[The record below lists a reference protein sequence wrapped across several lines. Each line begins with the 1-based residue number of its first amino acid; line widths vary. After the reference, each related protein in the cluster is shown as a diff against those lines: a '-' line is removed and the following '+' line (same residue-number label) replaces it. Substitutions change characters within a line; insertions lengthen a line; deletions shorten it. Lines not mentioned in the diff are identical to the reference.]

1 MHPGDHFWASA
12 VSDEGQR
19 TQSSPLPLQD
29 ESERAPHAH
38 RRAGR
43 PASSRWWEALAW
55 VAGAAA
61 VFTLFLRIKLS
72 EPPSSDA
79 ANNALQ
85 AWDLLHGHLLLH
97 GWIIGDATYYTF
109 ELPLMALV
117 ELFLGLHTI
126 AVHVTVVLTY
136 LIVIALAAAIAVT
149 DSKGYARA
157 VRAWVLTAV
166 LVAAVLVASDMW
178 IVLGFPDHTGT
189 TIFLL
194 LPCLLIDLAPARRF
208 TAPLVCVI
216 LAAGQIGDVTVRYVA
231 VPAIIVLCAYRIVAE
246 RSIKTG
252 DAANLVA
259 ALVSLPLATVVRA
272 VMRHF
277 HAYLMVSPKTS
288 LAPFSQ
294 WPHNAYYTWHS
305 IRMLFGT
312 VAEPGD
318 GSAGK
323 TAIFGFACLIFTT
336 AGVLVSLWRWRRL
349 RRAEQL
355 LLITIVINLVVYT
368 VSTLPSPESPHDIVA
383 VLPASAI
390 LAVRA
395 LVPDRITVPRLT
407 AAALTCAA
415 VIAVLLPLS
424 VTAVNRGPETPSWE
438 SLAKY
443 LNAQGLHYGLGGYWD
458 GSSATLQSGGG
469 VAIRTVEIKNGK
481 IRPIPWETDT
491 TWFDPA
497 QHYASFVVINLKV
510 HDLGPSA
517 EPYFGKPVRTHRVGV
532 WEVLIFNKNLLRL
545 VAPPV
550 LPPTS

>member
-1 MHPGDHFWASA
+1 MHVGDQYRANA
-12 VSDEGQR
+12 VSEGEQR
-19 TQSSPLPLQD
+19 AQPSPLPLER
-29 ESERAPHAH
+29 ESERASHAH
-38 RRAGR
+38 RRAAR
-43 PASSRWWEALAW
+43 PAASRRWEALAW

-85 AWDLLHGHLLLH
+85 AWDMLHGHLLLH

-117 ELFLGLHTI
+117 EIFLGLHTI
-126 AVHVTVVLTY
+126 AVHVAVALTY
-136 LIVIALAAAIAVT
+136 LIVIGLAAAIAVT
-149 DSKGYARA
+149 DSRGAARA
-157 VRAWVLTAV
+157 VRAWVLVAL
-166 LVAAVLVASDMW
+166 LVAPILVTSDMW
-178 IVLGFPDHTGT
+178 VVLGFPDHTGT
-189 TIFLL
+189 TAFLL

-216 LAAGQIGDVTVRYVA
+216 LVAGQIGDVTVRYVA
-231 VPAIIVLCAYRIVAE
+231 VPAVILVCAYRMVAA

-259 ALVSLPLATVVRA
+259 ALVSLPLATVIRA

-277 HAYLMVSPKTS
+277 GAYLMVSPKTS
-288 LAPFSQ
+288 LAPFREWRQ
-294 WPHNAYYTWHS
+294 NADYTWHS

-312 VAEPGD
+312 IAEAGD

-323 TAIFGFACLIFTT
+323 TAIFGFACLLFATV
-336 AGVLVSLWRWRRL
+336 GVLVSLWRWRRL

-355 LLITIVINLVVYT
+355 LLVAIVINIVVYT
-368 VSTLPSPESPHDIVA
+368 VSTLPSPRSPHDIVA

-395 LVPDRITVPRLT
+395 LVPDRITARLT
-407 AAALTCAA
+407 AAALTSAA
-415 VIAVLLPLS
+415 VIAVLLSLS
-424 VTAVNRGPETPSWE
+424 ITAVNRHPETPSWE

-443 LNAQGLHYGLGGYWD
+443 LNANGLHYGLGGYWD
-458 GSSATLQSGGG
+458 ASSVTLQSGGG
-469 VAIRTVEIKNGK
+469 VAIRTVAITDGK
-481 IRPIPWETDT
+481 VRPDPWETDT
-491 TWFDPA
+491 LWFNPA
-497 QHYASFVVINLKV
+497 KHYANFVVIDLKD
-510 HDLGPSA
+510 HDLPPSA
-517 EPYFGKPVRTHRVGV
+517 ERYFGKPVRTHRVGN
-532 WEVLIFNKNLLRL
+532 WEILIFNKNLLRL